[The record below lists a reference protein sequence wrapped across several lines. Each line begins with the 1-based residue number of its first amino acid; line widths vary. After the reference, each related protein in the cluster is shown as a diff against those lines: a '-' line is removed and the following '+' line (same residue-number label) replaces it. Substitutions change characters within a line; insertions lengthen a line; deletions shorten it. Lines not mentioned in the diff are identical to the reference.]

1 MIILFYNFN
10 IIIGKPLTQNPDYET
25 ERSALITEL
34 QAKGIKHNP
43 EKIVR
48 IAKCTDDQIV
58 FLETGD
64 ENRGLQHIL
73 AKADQF
79 ARIGINVDE
88 IVDIVMG
95 AITKGSIVSLQG
107 RDTVNPRPVY
117 QFIHKG
123 EIKYIAV
130 TIGNNGYIVGTNP
143 RTKLK

>member
-1 MIILFYNFN
+1 M
-10 IIIGKPLTQNPDYET
+10 TQNPDYET

-95 AITKGSIVSLQG
+95 AIT
-107 RDTVNPRPVY
+107 
-117 QFIHKG
+117 
-123 EIKYIAV
+123 
-130 TIGNNGYIVGTNP
+130 
-143 RTKLK
+143 